1 MSQRRAE
8 FKIISVDTF
17 AFLVGKIS
25 ESGNEARALASFSS
39 ERFKIAT
46 TVRTRKLF
54 TIYSNHRKKLP
65 KTVKPNNIA
74 GTMMVRK
81 ARERLP
87 VPVAARYSS
96 SVLEIYL
103 LVDFPIS
110 PINNEAPNED
120 QPRHAYRDAVDPGIV
135 YTHQM

>member
-1 MSQRRAE
+1 MKKALKE
-8 FKIISVDTF
+8 IKIFVKPDRGVFITFNLGSV
-17 AFLVGKIS
+17 
-25 ESGNEARALASFSS
+25 
-39 ERFKIAT
+39 AT
-46 TVRTRKLF
+46 TVRTKKLF

-103 LVDFPIS
+103 LDDFPIS